1 MAKTT
6 FLIFCFLLVMAH
18 LEIPQSSQQSFWEEF
33 SERNDNSNKEITAI
47 EIHEVVARAGAG
59 TASPSSQKNAKA

>member
-1 MAKTT
+1 
-6 FLIFCFLLVMAH
+6 MAH

-59 TASPSSQKNAKA
+59 TA